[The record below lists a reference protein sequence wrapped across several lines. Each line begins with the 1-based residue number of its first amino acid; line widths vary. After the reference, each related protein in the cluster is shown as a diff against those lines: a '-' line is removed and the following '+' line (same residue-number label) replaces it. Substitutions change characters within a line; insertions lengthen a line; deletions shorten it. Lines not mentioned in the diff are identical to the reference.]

1 MIPARDRLTKLY
13 VYDTEADMLSN
24 INATEYTEGV
34 VDGSQRFEH
43 TKFTSFPG
51 FGEVNSAMY
60 QCEIANTTDLTGKY
74 IRLKYCYFATDAATV
89 RTEDWIYSGKVDSC
103 KYDRQRITRTL
114 VAYDKLYELRNI
126 DISDWW
132 LTYFSTGSDRTI
144 LTMFNAMCTAFGITH
159 NVTSLRNNP
168 TIVKDAQDGRML
180 GGCSVANMLSFI
192 GQLCGVYWTV
202 TVEGVLV
209 AVTPSAANP
218 IAYDTNVDSSNTEIY
233 DADMTAYGTFTV
245 YDGVDIIYSTGTG
258 EPTYTI
264 NNNILLYGHTTAE
277 LATILDTTATYLAW
291 FVGARPATVE
301 SIVSQPFIGSQAI
314 TVSDSG
320 ATRTCVISR
329 SEMYGTQLINQR
341 LTCTS
346 ERVIGTQYSSAMN
359 RVANDI
365 QKMGVEMTYKVN
377 ADNVIEAVNLEAQG
391 GVTINAEAINING
404 VISANGNFKV
414 DTDGNLEANDGK
426 FSGDVTSGDLI
437 ANGRVRI
444 TPDYD
449 VQSEPAMVLANPYDG
464 NTTSVDSS
472 GIVVQDVVG
481 ESRLEAYSVEFETR
495 DDSTVEV
502 VCNGGA
508 FQQESGITITVN
520 RSPVQ
525 VSKLTENS
533 LVVNN
538 IDILRTHQSL
548 VGGYGTSIPTGAAL
562 NTPTYMVVGRY
573 YAPSDVVAASHSD
586 CPTRYGYEMDVYAPI
601 SATID
606 DESGS
611 GSKYRVR
618 KLLTRYGDEYVQYAS
633 ASGTTWTYGKW
644 YHVFNDDASTAIPI
658 DQVKSR
664 NIANNATIRQ
674 GTFNGQ
680 GEPTS
685 STTRVRTGFI
695 SVIPSTQY
703 AIRTNSSMQVYEIH
717 EYTSGQS
724 FIKYTA
730 INATSTIFKTTSTTG
745 NIRILMRY
753 TDNRTVYPNDAAMLQ
768 VERGET
774 FSPYTPYQEMSVSV
788 PYYTADDLGASNT
801 ESSYFQAWLKRV
813 ACNIDYFGNKY
824 IHARVRPD
832 SSGAV
837 YGHMYGGVNS
847 AGFPLNSG
855 FVYVGVKAVS
865 YFGTDNGTFYLHNNA
880 TGSGTRNTTN
890 TAFATN
896 TWQRQGNLVTLSIS
910 KLAVYAAGQTDGAEL
925 ISGLPAPISQ
935 IEFTATPYV
944 GSPTPLA
951 LLLSITTSGKV
962 VYRDGSTSTS
972 ALFAGTVTY
981 VTAS

>member
-13 VYDTEADMLSN
+13 VYDTEADMLAGTN
-24 INATEYTEGV
+24 RTEYTEGV
-34 VDGSQRFEH
+34 IDGSQRFEH
-43 TKFTSFPG
+43 TYFNAFPG
-51 FGEVNSAMY
+51 FGESNAAMY
-60 QCEIANTTDLTGKY
+60 RCEIANTTDLTGKY
-74 IRLKYCYFATDAATV
+74 VQVVYCYYATTAAV
-89 RTEDWIYSGKVDSC
+89 ARTEDLVFSGRVDSC
-103 KYDRQRITRTL
+103 RYDRQRITRTL
-114 VAYDKLYELRNI
+114 VAYDKLYELRSV

-132 LTYFSTGSDRTI
+132 LTYWATANDSDAYTV
-144 LTMFNAMCTAFGITH
+144 FCSMCTSFGVTH
-159 NVTSLRNNP
+159 SVNSLRNAP
-168 TIVKDAQDGRML
+168 TILKQAQNGRRL
-180 GGCSVANMLSFI
+180 GGCSFTDILSFI
-192 GQLCGVYWTV
+192 GQICGVYWTV
-202 TVEGVLV
+202 TAAGVLT
-209 AVTPSAANP
+209 AVVPSASNP
-218 IAYDTNVDSSNTEIY
+218 VAFDSNVDSGNTDIS
-233 DADMTAYGTFTV
+233 DADLTAYGTFTV
-245 YDGVDIIYSTGTG
+245 YDSADIIYTSGTG
-258 EPTYTI
+258 APTYTI
-264 NNNILLYGHTTAE
+264 SNNVLLYGYTTSA
-277 LATILDTTATYLAW
+277 LATLLDVTSGYLSW
-291 FVGARPATVE
+291 FVGVRPATVE
-301 SIVSQPFIGSQAI
+301 SIVSQPFLESQAI
-314 TVSDSG
+314 QVSDTGSARTCYVTRTELSG
-320 ATRTCVISR
+320 A
-329 SEMYGTQLINQR
+329 QLINQR
-341 LTCTS
+341 IVCTAD
-346 ERVIGTQYSSAMN
+346 RVIGTQYSSAIN
-359 RVANDI
+359 RAANDI
-365 QKMGVEMTYKVN
+365 QKLGVEMTFKVN

-449 VQSEPAMVLANPYDG
+449 VQNEPAMVLANPYDG

-472 GIVVQDVVG
+472 GIVVQDIVG
-481 ESRLEAYSVEFETR
+481 ESRLEAYSIEFETR

-502 VCNGGA
+502 VCNGSA

-562 NTPTYMVVGRY
+562 NTPAYMVVGRY

-717 EYTSGQS
+717 EYTSAQS

-730 INATSTIFKTTSTTG
+730 INASSTVFKTTSTTG

-774 FSPYTPYQEMSVSV
+774 FSAYTPYQEMSVSV

-855 FVYVGVKAVS
+855 FVYVGVKSVS
-865 YFGTDNGTFYLHNNA
+865 YFGTDNGTFYLHNRD
-880 TGSGTRNTTN
+880 TGSGTRNATN
-890 TAFATN
+890 AAYATN
-896 TWQRQGNLVTLSIS
+896 TWQRQGNIVTLSIS

-925 ISGLPAPISQ
+925 ISGLPAPIAQ
-935 IEFTATPYV
+935 IEFTANPYV

-951 LLLSITTSGKV
+951 LLLSVTTSGKV